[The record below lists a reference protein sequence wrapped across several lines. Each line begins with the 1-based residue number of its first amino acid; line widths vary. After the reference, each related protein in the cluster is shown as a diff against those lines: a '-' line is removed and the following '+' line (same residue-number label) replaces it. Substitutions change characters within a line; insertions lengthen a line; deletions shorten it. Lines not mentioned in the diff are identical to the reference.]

1 MVGTP
6 LCPAPHAIC
15 AWHAHIERVWPS
27 SASHERGLGWL
38 SPRERERYGRFRHDA
53 DREMFLLGRVMART
67 VVGRALGQR
76 PDEWPWR
83 EGPRGRP
90 EIDLPGVA
98 LSFNVAHS
106 GGIVVCAVAREAEV
120 GIDIEDRSRARLDR
134 DLVDRYCSPAEVADI
149 ASQPNEGWRD
159 QFLKYWTLKEAYLK
173 ARGLGIAV
181 HLSDLSFNL
190 TSPGQVTVEFLD
202 SLAGADPAWAFDL
215 RDLGS
220 DHFVALAASTPKGV
234 RPVFSLEPLPADWLP

>member
-1 MVGTP
+1 MAGTRV
-6 LCPAPHAIC
+6 CPAAHAIC
-15 AWHAHIERVWPS
+15 AWHAHIERAWPS
-27 SASHERGLGWL
+27 AESHARGLAWL
-38 SPRERERYGRFRHDA
+38 TPRERERYGRFRHDA
-53 DREMFLLGRVMART
+53 DREMFLLGRAMART
-67 VVGRALGQR
+67 LVGRALGR
-76 PDEWPWR
+76 PPDDWPWR

-90 EIDLPGVA
+90 EIDLPDAA

-106 GGIVVCAVAREAEV
+106 GGTVVCAVAREAEV
-120 GIDIEDRSRARLDR
+120 GIDIEDRTRARLDR
-134 DLVDRYCSPAEVADI
+134 DLVARYCSPAEAADV
-149 ASQPNEGWRD
+149 ASQPNDAWRD
-159 QFLKYWTLKEAYLK
+159 RFLKYWTLKEAYLK

-190 TSPGQVTVEFLD
+190 ADPGHVTVEFLH

-215 RDLGS
+215 RDLGT

>member
-1 MVGTP
+1 MLTTP
-6 LCPAPHAIC
+6 PWPAPHAIC

-27 SASHERGLGWL
+27 TASHERGLAWL
-38 SPRERERYGRFRHDA
+38 APRERERYGRFRHDA
-53 DREMFLLGRVMART
+53 DREMFLLGRVMARA

-76 PDEWPWR
+76 PHEWPWR

-90 EIDLPGVA
+90 EIDLPGIA

-120 GIDIEDRSRARLDR
+120 GIDIEDRTRARLDR
-134 DLVDRYCSPAEVADI
+134 DLVERYCSPTEVADVV
-149 ASQPNEGWRD
+149 AQPGDGWRD
-159 QFLKYWTLKEAYLK
+159 QFLRYWTLKEAYLK

-181 HLSDLSFNL
+181 HLSHLAFRL
-190 TSPGQVTVEFLD
+190 TSTGDVTLEFLD

-215 RDLGS
+215 RALGD
-220 DHFVALAASTPKGV
+220 DHFVAVAASTPQGV
-234 RPVFSLEPLPADWLP
+234 RPAFALDPLPPEWLP

>member
-1 MVGTP
+1 MVARP
-6 LCPAPHAIC
+6 LCPTPHAIC
-15 AWHAHIERVWPS
+15 AWHAHIDRAWPS
-27 SASHERGLGWL
+27 PASHARGLGWL
-38 SPRERERYGRFRHDA
+38 APRERERYGRFRHDA

-67 VVGRALGQR
+67 LVGRALDRR

-83 EGPRGRP
+83 EGSRGRP
-90 EIDLPGVA
+90 EIDLPDVS

-120 GIDIEDRSRARLDR
+120 GIDIEDRGRARLDR
-134 DLVDRYCSPAEVADI
+134 DLVDRYCSPAEIADI
-149 ASQPNEGWRD
+149 ASQPHEGWRD

-181 HLSDLSFNL
+181 HLSDLSFDL
-190 TSPGQVTVEFLD
+190 SAPDHVTVAFLN
-202 SLAGADPAWAFDL
+202 SLAGSDPAWAFDL
-215 RDLGS
+215 RDLGA

-234 RPVFSLEPLPADWLP
+234 RPVFSLDPLPPDWLP